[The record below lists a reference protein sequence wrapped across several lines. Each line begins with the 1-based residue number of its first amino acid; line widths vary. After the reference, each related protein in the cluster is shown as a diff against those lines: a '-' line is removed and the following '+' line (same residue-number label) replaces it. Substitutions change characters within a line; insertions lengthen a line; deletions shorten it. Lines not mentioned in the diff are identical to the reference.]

1 LRYGIGCPE
10 HTLEETGQ
18 VLEVTRER
26 IRQIEVSAMRKL
38 KHPKR
43 REVLEQLTERYRPD
57 GLVKFNLD

>member
-1 LRYGIGCPE
+1 
-10 HTLEETGQ
+10 LEETGQ

-38 KHPKR
+38 KHPQR